1 MREETRYRV
10 TGSLFLLALAVICLP
25 MLFDGAGLPART
37 LPDLPMNQPLPEP
50 EPLPARPPESDFVA
64 RVAELRE
71 RVDEQGF
78 LTDSGTRFGEPVL
91 TPADTGRA
99 DAEAGALASET
110 ATAAVRRSERAAGGA
125 AWAVQV
131 ASFARAA
138 NAEQFRARLRADGY
152 EAFIST
158 VKTGDRVLSR
168 VAVGPFLDRDRARTL
183 QQELSARYDVQARLM
198 AFSN

>member
-99 DAEAGALASET
+99 ADAEAPAGEAEPA
-110 ATAAVRRSERAAGGA
+110 RRSQRAAGGA

-158 VKTGDRVLSR
+158 VKSDDRVLSR
-168 VAVGPFLDRDRARTL
+168 VAVGPFLDRERARTL